1 MQVLTGPSSD
11 FTPSVVA
18 LGVFDGVHRGHQVV
32 IRRAVERARAL
43 GVPAVVVTFEP
54 HPLRILAPDRAPG
67 LLQDLDQRMVDTID
81 NLRELARS
89 CAESKQAYE
98 LARARAD
105 LAIRRNPGSYD
116 LPKIT
121 EQAVDSMV
129 TELTAD
135 LHLQHLV
142 DSKMYDAE
150 RIIAELEQSRLTNIQ
165 TQLRNIQAQGG

>member
-67 LLQDLDQRMVDTID
+67 LLQDLDQRLEVMAALGVDACLLYTSD
-81 NLRELARS
+81 A
-89 CAESKQAYE
+89 
-98 LARARAD
+98 AD
-105 LAIRRNPGSYD
+105 
-116 LPKIT
+116 
-121 EQAVDSMV
+121 E
-129 TELTAD
+129 
-135 LHLQHLV
+135 
-142 DSKMYDAE
+142 
-150 RIIAELEQSRLTNIQ
+150 
-165 TQLRNIQAQGG
+165 